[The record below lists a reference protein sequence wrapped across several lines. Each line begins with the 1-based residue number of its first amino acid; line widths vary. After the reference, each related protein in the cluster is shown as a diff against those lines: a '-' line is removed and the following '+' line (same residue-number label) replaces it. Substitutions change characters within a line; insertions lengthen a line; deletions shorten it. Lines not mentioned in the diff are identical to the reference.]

1 MSRDSQRQEV
11 TWKQTLPV
19 VQLYYYRKSGSL
31 RDGSQNEN
39 MNTVYRRRLMSTMA
53 QRFSLWLAASFC
65 TILLGGLVAAI
76 AMMTFIKDSTT
87 STSTIT
93 TTTQTQGNITN
104 TTVTSS
110 KIYYCGGL
118 SNFTRWNLY
127 SSNGLYMNI
136 DTTTCS
142 FNSTPLY
149 FTSMGG
155 NDEQWFLAGYAAIY
169 AATKVSFRIY
179 MTSSNQSNN
188 VLMLNSSYTNQ
199 WNVNWLDQTQANSN
213 NTNVTTAEAYY
224 CAGIS
229 SYTNWQLYSTSGITM
244 NIDTSN
250 CSFPSTP
257 SYFVSISGTSSHW
270 LLAGYTAIYFPTNI
284 SFTIYARPLIVWSN
298 TYMLNNAQTC
308 LWNINWFGISYST

>member
-1 MSRDSQRQEV
+1 MEEKRKKMTSQRS
-11 TWKQTLPV
+11 KSD
-19 VQLYYYRKSGSL
+19 LYLVIYILCILAVSI
-31 RDGSQNEN
+31 
-39 MNTVYRRRLMSTMA
+39 TIAIVFAVY
-53 QRFSLWLAASFC
+53 
-65 TILLGGLVAAI
+65 
-76 AMMTFIKDSTT
+76 IKL
-87 STSTIT
+87 
-93 TTTQTQGNITN
+93 Q
-104 TTVTSS
+104 
-110 KIYYCGGL
+110 
-118 SNFTRWNLY
+118 
-127 SSNGLYMNI
+127 
-136 DTTTCS
+136 
-142 FNSTPLY
+142 
-149 FTSMGG
+149 
-155 NDEQWFLAGYAAIY
+155 
-169 AATKVSFRIY
+169 
-179 MTSSNQSNN
+179 
-188 VLMLNSSYTNQ
+188 SYTNDSSQ
-199 WNVNWLDQTQANSN
+199 TAATTDQTQANSN